1 MRILLTLTL
10 AVLTTLPALAQNAA
24 KDYGSR
30 EPTTC
35 SNRKAPLTAQT
46 ARQYAICDLEA
57 YGANTLDLVGDV
69 KVEVA
74 PPRAY
79 IHIQDSALDD
89 IDVRQPVY
97 AIRGSYTRYGCYSYP
112 NLISGV
118 PRSTNCVKQQIAS
131 AQGRCWKNSFAE
143 WHCLLQGSAPFTGS
157 NVDWVP
163 PPSN

>member
-1 MRILLTLTL
+1 VGILLILTL
-10 AVLTTLPALAQNAA
+10 AALTLPALAQNAA

-46 ARQYAICDLEA
+46 AHYYAICDLEA

-74 PPRAY
+74 PPRAC
-79 IHIQDSALDD
+79 IQIQDSALDD

-97 AIRGSYTRYGCYSYP
+97 AIRGSYTR
-112 NLISGV
+112 
-118 PRSTNCVKQQIAS
+118 
-131 AQGRCWKNSFAE
+131 
-143 WHCLLQGSAPFTGS
+143 
-157 NVDWVP
+157 
-163 PPSN
+163 